1 MRTRILR
8 PVRALAFLLALNFLL
23 PLSAAAMQAQ
33 SPDALASRVDGAYR
47 VGAFSLSFANNGL
60 RIGHAAEPARIL
72 WSSVPGR
79 AFLGAAQGQA
89 DVRQFGTPDGSY
101 RIDDKL
107 LAQCLAQ
114 SIDALERAADTLVV
128 RGRLSGPGCDVSYR
142 LGFDAAGVNQLRF
155 RLQLDG
161 PQAAQLNRSYLRH
174 ASSADERYFGLGQQL
189 TWFDQKGKTIPV
201 LVQEHGVGRGLP
213 GFTQLFDL
221 LEGGGGGSEVSTGA
235 PAPHYLSSKLNS
247 LFLEN
252 TEYSIF
258 DFQHP
263 ERVEIKL
270 FTSALTGRILYG
282 RTPLELIREYTAY
295 TGRMPPLPDWVGRG
309 AIVSVQ
315 GGTDEANKKLDT
327 FERAGI
333 PLAGLWIQDWS
344 GVRITNAGKQLWWN
358 WELDESYYPRWDAL
372 VDRLARL
379 GARMLVYI
387 NPFLSTEAGHDSLYQ
402 QARQAGYLVKRQD
415 GTPYLIRNTNFDAAL
430 VDLSNPEARTWI
442 KNVIKNELLGHTR
455 ASGWMADFGEALPFD
470 AVLADGN
477 DPAAWHNRYPEEWAA
492 VNREAMM
499 EAGREG
505 DVIAFH
511 RSGFTRS
518 PGQGTLFWLGDQLQ
532 TWDGYDG
539 IRTAI
544 VGMLSGG
551 VSGYSLL
558 HSDTGGYN
566 AFGLTVLGRQVPV
579 IARNKELWMRWVEL
593 NAFTG
598 VLRTHEGLNPA
609 ISWQVDSDAE
619 TLAHFARMSK
629 IFRALGFYRQGLMQ
643 QAADSG
649 APLVRHP
656 FLEFPSDQN
665 TYALRYQYM
674 LGSDFMVAPVVTRG
688 AQAVRLYLPAGT
700 WIDLWTGRPFDAGSG
715 AWTEVAAPFGKPA
728 VFYKAGSAAGARL
741 VTALRLE
748 GFY

>member
-1 MRTRILR
+1 M
-8 PVRALAFLLALNFLL
+8 
-23 PLSAAAMQAQ
+23 
-33 SPDALASRVDGAYR
+33 
-47 VGAFSLSFANNGL
+47 
-60 RIGHAAEPARIL
+60 
-72 WSSVPGR
+72 
-79 AFLGAAQGQA
+79 
-89 DVRQFGTPDGSY
+89 
-101 RIDDKL
+101 
-107 LAQCLAQ
+107 
-114 SIDALERAADTLVV
+114 
-128 RGRLSGPGCDVSYR
+128 
-142 LGFDAAGVNQLRF
+142 
-155 RLQLDG
+155 
-161 PQAAQLNRSYLRH
+161 
-174 ASSADERYFGLGQQL
+174 
-189 TWFDQKGKTIPV
+189 
-201 LVQEHGVGRGLP
+201 LVQEDGVGRGLP

-221 LEGGGGGSEVSTGA
+221 LEGGGGGSEVPTGA

-270 FTSALTGRILYG
+270 FTSAMTGRILYG

-309 AIVSVQ
+309 AIISVQ
-315 GGTDEANKKLDT
+315 DGTYEANKKLDT

-333 PLAGLWIQDWS
+333 ALAGLWIQDWP
-344 GVRITNAGKQLWWN
+344 GVRVTNAGKQLWWN

-379 GARMLVYI
+379 GARMLTYI

-442 KNVIKNELLGHTR
+442 KNVIKNELLGRTR

-470 AVLADGN
+470 AVLANGN
-477 DPAAWHNRYPEEWAA
+477 DAAWHNRYPEEWAA

-532 TWDGYDG
+532 TWDVYDG

-619 TLAHFARMSK
+619 TLAHFVRMSK

-643 QAADSG
+643 EAADSG

-656 FLEFPSDQN
+656 FLEFPSDPN

-688 AQAVRLYLPAGT
+688 AQSVRLYLPAGT
-700 WIDLWTGRPFDAGSG
+700 WIELWTGQAFDAGAG
-715 AWTEVAAPFGKPA
+715 AWTEVATPFGKPA
-728 VFYKAGSAAGARL
+728 VFYKAGSAAGERL
-741 VTALRLE
+741 VMALRLE
-748 GFY
+748 GLY